1 MWSSVV
7 APGVIQLPPNA
18 EPILLGPD
26 GQTLGGYPRIAYL
39 SKDQQWRAGQFKAG
53 DRLRFRMS

>member
-1 MWSSVV
+1 M
-7 APGVIQLPPNA
+7 QLPPNG
-18 EPILLGPD
+18 EPIVLGSD

-39 SKDQQWRAGQFKAG
+39 SKDQQWRMAQLKPG